1 MIRSM
6 PGWSDH
12 AVSGTRARAPALMNL
27 SRGIHAILS
36 IGVVADARRA
46 FDHAGDERS
55 IRALARHLGCS
66 RDEARRLYFAARHDG
81 YGAAYQKV
89 FPQGRPP
96 MKDPSSPVTSVPV
109 RPRKAGSDRRV
120 HH

>member
-1 MIRSM
+1 
-6 PGWSDH
+6 
-12 AVSGTRARAPALMNL
+12 MNV

-36 IGVVADARRA
+36 IGIVGDARRA
-46 FDHAGDERS
+46 LDHASDERN
-55 IRALARHLGCS
+55 IRVLARHLGCS
-66 RDEARRLYFAARHDG
+66 KEEARRLYVSARQDG

-96 MKDPSSPVTSVPV
+96 KGDTSTPRVAVDV
-109 RPRKAGSDRRV
+109 RRRKQGSDRPV

>member
-1 MIRSM
+1 
-6 PGWSDH
+6 
-12 AVSGTRARAPALMNL
+12 MNL

-46 FDHAGDERS
+46 FDRAGDERN

-66 RDEARRLYFAARHDG
+66 KDDARRLYVAARKDG

-89 FPQGRPP
+89 FPQGRAS
-96 MKDPSSPVTSVPV
+96 KGDPSAPGISVDV
-109 RPRKAGSDRRV
+109 RRRKPGSDRRV